1 MLILQHFN
9 RLTDFYVVRLG
20 ILENSM
26 NRSFEKLTIQDLV
39 SAYNLGLSAGRTIRI
54 YIYNLKI
61 TVF

>member
-1 MLILQHFN
+1 MLIFQHFN

-39 SAYNLGLSAGRTIRI
+39 SAYNLGLSAGRMIRI
-54 YIYNLKI
+54 YIYNLTI